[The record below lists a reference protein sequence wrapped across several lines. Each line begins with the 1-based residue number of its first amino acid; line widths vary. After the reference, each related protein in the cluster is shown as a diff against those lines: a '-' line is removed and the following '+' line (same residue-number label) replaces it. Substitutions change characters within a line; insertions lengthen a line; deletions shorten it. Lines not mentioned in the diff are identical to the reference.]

1 MGTGKETAASMVDV
15 VS

>member
-1 MGTGKETAASMVDV
+1 MGTGKETAALMVDV